1 MVAAALVAAVVAV
14 CISALIAWRW
24 WLDARGL
31 GLASAREHE
40 TRIATL
46 KAQEVSEGMRMLPS
60 HVAEIER
67 RVKQLELRSR

>member
-1 MVAAALVAAVVAV
+1 MVAAALVASV
-14 CISALIAWRW
+14 ALICAAALTAWRW

-40 TRIATL
+40 TRITAL
-46 KAQEVSEGMRMLPS
+46 RAQELSEGMRMLPS